1 MRRQTLILKEM
12 TKKMKENLEAETNR
26 FYKGIITIEEKRTSV
41 YIDLISKYNMD
52 KLRFISKGQFERVS
66 GWKPQG

>member
-1 MRRQTLILKEM
+1 MD
-12 TKKMKENLEAETNR
+12 EAETNR